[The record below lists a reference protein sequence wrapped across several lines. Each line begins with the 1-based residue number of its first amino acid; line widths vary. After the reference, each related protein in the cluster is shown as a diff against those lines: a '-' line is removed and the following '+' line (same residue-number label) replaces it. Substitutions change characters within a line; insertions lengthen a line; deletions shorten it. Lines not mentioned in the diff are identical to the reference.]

1 VGSKLRNETVQ
12 IEYGAHRHDSTA
24 DRYFGEQQEVD
35 THKLS
40 FMHGVPNQ
48 KDSRLAALSAGI
60 TIEGYLVGPA
70 RRSVSGVMHRRL
82 GSRLGF
88 TILENDHGGILCE

>member
-1 VGSKLRNETVQ
+1 MQAEPMLANAMRNKSLIAISMYHSV
-12 IEYGAHRHDSTA
+12 A
-24 DRYFGEQQEVD
+24 
-35 THKLS
+35 
-40 FMHGVPNQ
+40 NQ
-48 KDSRLAALSAGI
+48 KDSRLAVLSAGI
-60 TIEGYLVGPA
+60 AIEGYLVGPA